1 MSASKK
7 GPVNPTPAV
16 IAVTC
21 VLASLLAG
29 VSQFVGSHAQTGLT
43 CAIVGVAVLGI
54 VANRRLRVRQ
64 GERFVRENVQA
75 TEALARGDLAAAR
88 AGFTPWA
95 DQLWMSRATALARH
109 NLAWVR
115 MRQGELRPSLDL
127 LTRNEAGFE
136 GQLTAIGM
144 SGTSAADLA
153 LLHVLVGDLEKAE
166 HWLAIAEQRATK
178 GIHLPSLAAM
188 TTFSRAALHCRA
200 GRFDDAV
207 RLLDE
212 RWASCEGA
220 LTGGTLRPLR
230 VLRGFA
236 IASSNP
242 RNAGLAEVAL
252 ATSRPSFPGEYDFL
266 GVEWPELAAFL
277 AAHDLASA

>member
-1 MSASKK
+1 
-7 GPVNPTPAV
+7 
-16 IAVTC
+16 
-21 VLASLLAG
+21 
-29 VSQFVGSHAQTGLT
+29 
-43 CAIVGVAVLGI
+43 
-54 VANRRLRVRQ
+54 
-64 GERFVRENVQA
+64 
-75 TEALARGDLAAAR
+75 
-88 AGFTPWA
+88 
-95 DQLWMSRATALARH
+95 
-109 NLAWVR
+109 
-115 MRQGELRPSLDL
+115 
-127 LTRNEAGFE
+127 
-136 GQLTAIGM
+136 
-144 SGTSAADLA
+144 
-153 LLHVLVGDLEKAE
+153 
-166 HWLAIAEQRATK
+166 
-178 GIHLPSLAAM
+178 M